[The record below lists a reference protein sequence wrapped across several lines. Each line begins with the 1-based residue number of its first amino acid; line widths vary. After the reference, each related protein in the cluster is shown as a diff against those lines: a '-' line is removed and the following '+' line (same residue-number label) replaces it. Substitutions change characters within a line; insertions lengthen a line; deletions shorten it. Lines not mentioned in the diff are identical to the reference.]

1 MSPRPRCRSH
11 RSRRRPSR
19 TCPRSREEIE
29 LALKACARRLKT
41 HLNKA
46 ERKGKT
52 RVKFEI
58 VHEIIP
64 MIAQKSAKIV
74 DRPVPDI
81 RGTITKIMNVVW
93 MEDSVAYEK
102 KRHHVSVKMYNY
114 TPKSQSFHLHMLV
127 PHENIDKKT
136 LELEPIEVREGN
148 KLTWDIKRVASTEM
162 YELKFDLVGLPQE
175 EYDENE
181 IYVSGI
187 DAASVIGVDVLPGR
201 LGPGA
206 PQDRR
211 GGRARSRRRGGRG
224 RGDRL
229 RRGRGG
235 DQP

>member
-1 MSPRPRCRSH
+1 
-11 RSRRRPSR
+11 
-19 TCPRSREEIE
+19 
-29 LALKACARRLKT
+29 
-41 HLNKA
+41 
-46 ERKGKT
+46 
-52 RVKFEI
+52 
-58 VHEIIP
+58 
-64 MIAQKSAKIV
+64 
-74 DRPVPDI
+74 VPDI

-127 PHENIDKKT
+127 PHESIDKKT

-187 DAASVIGVDVLPGR
+187 DAASVIGVDVLPGDWD
-201 LGPGA
+201 LEHLKIVEEGVPEAVAEEGEEGEIDYDEGA
-206 PQDRR
+206 E
-211 GGRARSRRRGGRG
+211 AINHEE
-224 RGDRL
+224 
-229 RRGRGG
+229 
-235 DQP
+235 